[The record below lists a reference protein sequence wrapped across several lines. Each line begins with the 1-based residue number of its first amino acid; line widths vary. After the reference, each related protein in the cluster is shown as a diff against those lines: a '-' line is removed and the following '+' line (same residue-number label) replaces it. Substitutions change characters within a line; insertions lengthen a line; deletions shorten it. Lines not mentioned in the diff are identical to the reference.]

1 MNKFGDLIRS
11 KREEQEIKTKLDNEK
26 QFLTNLH
33 KMVREHG
40 ELTNDPEKLFKAFN
54 QEDLKS
60 NFGIVQRTPEIAKEI
75 I

>member
-1 MNKFGDLIRS
+1 
-11 KREEQEIKTKLDNEK
+11 
-26 QFLTNLH
+26 
-33 KMVREHG
+33 MVREHG